1 MMVKVPSRYASGR
14 RALVISIADAPGMAK
29 YKDLDIFKATFSP
42 ALTGGRDLM
51 RSDAVIFTSFVI
63 RVIR

>member
-14 RALVISIADAPGMAK
+14 RALVISIAEAAGMAK
-29 YKDLDIFKATFSP
+29 YKDLKATFSP

-51 RSDAVIFTSFVI
+51 RSDAVIFTSVVI

>member
-1 MMVKVPSRYASGR
+1 
-14 RALVISIADAPGMAK
+14 MAK
-29 YKDLDIFKATFSP
+29 YKDLKATFSP

-51 RSDAVIFTSFVI
+51 RSDAVIFTSVVI